1 MRILVV
7 AYGGGHARM
16 LLPVIRKLSADGL
29 DVTVLGLTTGLD
41 YFKKHA
47 ISAFSISDFATKFC
61 DWSKIKNIGASITDG
76 IQKSAV
82 VSDIDTIAYY
92 GLGYRDLLR
101 ELPITEAETRF
112 QTLGR
117 KSFLPVQA
125 ANKILNMVKPDLLV
139 TTNSPRFERAFV
151 TAAGKNSIKA
161 LVLVES
167 VASNELSWLKQPNY
181 GDKICVF
188 HEVVKKNLIE
198 LGRPDSHIV
207 VTGNPAFYSPTLEAR
222 SPKKNR
228 EKPRLI
234 YLSQTEFD
242 DSALAGNKKHN
253 TNVVDITLSEL
264 ARIATNGEADVCV
277 RFHPHQDL
285 DQIQVPS
292 SLRISKNSVE
302 LDHELVHVD
311 AVLTASSSAALQ
323 AISYDIPILQI
334 GWSNR
339 SDMFRFSDFGPSQF
353 VREPAEIV
361 NCLRNLMSQ
370 SNYGASSFPDHRM
383 CTATICGLVEL
394 LADGT

>member
-1 MRILVV
+1 MV

-16 LLPVIRKLSADGL
+16 LLPVIRKLSSDGF
-29 DVTVLGLTTGLD
+29 DVTVLGLTTGLN

-47 ISAFSISDFATKFC
+47 VNAFSISDFATKFC
-61 DWSKIKNIGASITDG
+61 DWSKIKQIGTTVTEG

-92 GLGYRDLLR
+92 GLGYRDLLS
-101 ELPITEAETRF
+101 ELSFTEAETQF
-112 QTLGR
+112 KTLGR
-117 KSFLPVQA
+117 KCFLPVQA
-125 ANKILNMVKPDLLV
+125 ANEILNMVKPDLLV
-139 TTNSPRFERAFV
+139 TTNAPRFERAFV
-151 TAAGKNSIKA
+151 TAAGKKSIKA
-161 LVLVES
+161 LILVDS
-167 VASNELSWLKQPNY
+167 VASNELSWLKQPDY
-181 GDKICVF
+181 GDTICVF

-222 SPKKNR
+222 SPNKNI

-242 DSALAGNKKHN
+242 DSVSAVNKN
-253 TNVVDITLSEL
+253 NNNNVVDITLSEL

-285 DQIQVPS
+285 DPMQVPS
-292 SLRISKNSVE
+292 SLRISGNSVE
-302 LDHELVHVD
+302 LDRELLHVD

-339 SDMFRFSDFGPSQF
+339 SDMFRFSDFGRSQF
-353 VREPAEIV
+353 VYEPAEIG
-361 NCLRNLMSQ
+361 NCLRNLISQ
-370 SNYGASSFPDHRM
+370 PFGEGISSFPDHKM
-383 CTATICGLVEL
+383 CTATICSLVER
-394 LADGT
+394 LADGN